1 MTEHAAEFPSPDP
14 GHAGPTAGDANMP
27 GSGGP
32 GEPPRP
38 ETSQTLRLVLLTAAA
53 LLAYWRLGGWGIVVI
68 AGLFIMITLHELGHY
83 IMAKRSGM
91 KVTEFFLGFGPR
103 IWSFRRGET
112 EYGLKAIPLGA
123 YVRIIGMSSAEE
135 VPPEDEH
142 RTYRSKP
149 FWQRFGVAVAGST
162 MHGIQAL
169 VLVFV
174 LLAFAGMPGGTVLKP
189 ASEGSPSWTVR
200 ALVPD
205 CPAERAGLQPGD
217 RLLTVDGQP
226 MEDWDVLTAYVGEHP
241 GKTVT
246 VTLERDGK
254 TLERSLRLAVR
265 KSGGVTIGTLGVS
278 PQFEQPPTERVG
290 VLAAIPQTFDEVGAT
305 LGASLQ
311 GLGHFAR
318 PSTIKEFARQ
328 VANASSDRAEA
339 DRESAPTTTV
349 AAPPTSSPAS
359 TPGTTTPPTN
369 GDTTSEDRACAASM
383 AAGGSS
389 GDSADPSARLTSII
403 GIFQLGRSFGQS
415 DGLRSVL
422 ALLAAIN
429 IFIGVFNLLPFP
441 ILDGGHVVVAV
452 YEKVQEWRLGLK
464 TRYLADITRA
474 LPVVYGFLFLLGLLA
489 ISTIYL
495 DIVNPVAK

>member
-1 MTEHAAEFPSPDP
+1 MTDPAAEFSPADP
-14 GHAGPTAGDANMP
+14 GRADPTEGGSNLP
-27 GSGGP
+27 SSGGP
-32 GEPPRP
+32 AEPPRP
-38 ETSQTLRLVLLTAAA
+38 EASQTLRLMLLIAAA
-53 LLAYWRLGGWGIVVI
+53 VGATWWLGLWGIVVI
-68 AGLFIMITLHELGHY
+68 TGLVIMITLHELGHY

-112 EYGLKAIPLGA
+112 EYGLKALPLGA

-135 VPPEDEH
+135 VPPEDED

-162 MHGIQAL
+162 MHGIQAI
-169 VLVFV
+169 VIVFV
-174 LLAFAGMPGGTVLKP
+174 LLAFAGMPGGTVLRP
-189 ASEGSPSWTVR
+189 ATEGSPHWTVR
-200 ALVPD
+200 ATVPG

-217 RLLTVDGQP
+217 RLLTVDGSP
-226 MEDWDVLTAYVGEHP
+226 VKDWDVLTTYVGENP

-246 VTLERDGK
+246 VAFERDGK
-254 TLERSLRLAVR
+254 TLERPLRLAVR
-265 KSGGVTIGTLGVS
+265 KSDGVAIGTLGVS
-278 PQFEQPPTERVG
+278 PRFEQPPMKRVG
-290 VLAAIPQTFDEVGAT
+290 VLAAIPQTVSEVGAT
-305 LGASLQ
+305 LGASLS

-328 VANASSDRAEA
+328 VAHASSDRAAA
-339 DRESAPTTTV
+339 DREATTTTV
-349 AAPPTSSPAS
+349 PRSSTSTTEPGGAVPTS
-359 TPGTTTPPTN
+359 N
-369 GDTTSEDRACAASM
+369 GDTTKEDRACAASM
-383 AAGGSS
+383 AAGAGS
-389 GDSADPSARLTSII
+389 GDSADPSARLTSIV
-403 GIFQLGRSFGQS
+403 GVFQLGRSFGQS

-452 YEKVQEWRLGLK
+452 YEKVQERRLGLK

-474 LPVVYGFLFLLGLLA
+474 LPVVYAFLFLLGLLA
-489 ISTIYL
+489 VSTLYL
-495 DIVNPVAK
+495 DLVNPIAK